1 MKAFRFPPQIAWPLA
16 LGGAFAVLAFCYLAL
31 SFAWWLSG
39 AIAILV
45 FVALYLIFDPRSE
58 KEVSTDAYA
67 EGARDRARQALE
79 QVRGIA
85 QQAQALPPGPVGPQ
99 ILEVCNRVQLL
110 LTEVQEKRPNELL
123 SAAEAVEYRVG
134 KLGETLTAY
143 REILRD
149 PYQVTQ
155 GRSAEITQRLARK
168 TLPALNQWLN
178 NNLDR
183 LHAGDMM
190 QLEVNMNQLEA
201 SQYEALK

>member
-1 MKAFRFPPQIAWPLA
+1 MKAFRFPPRIAWPLA
-16 LGGAFAVLAFCYLAL
+16 LGGAFAVLAFCYTVLA
-31 SFAWWLSG
+31 FAWWLSG
-39 AIAILV
+39 GIAILV

-67 EGARDRARQALE
+67 EGARDRARKALD
-79 QVRGIA
+79 QVRVIA

-99 ILEVCNRVQLL
+99 ILEVCSRVQLL
-110 LTEVQEKRPNELL
+110 LAEVQEKRPNELL

-134 KLGETLTAY
+134 KLGETLNAY
-143 REILRD
+143 REIIRD

-155 GRSAEITQRLARK
+155 GRSAEVTQRLARK

-183 LHAGDMM
+183 LHAGDML